1 MTQGSTRH
9 LVDPE
14 LQPLLD
20 AFPTVRLDI
29 PTLAALREAQAAAIA
44 PIGPDSVTVLE
55 REVPA
60 SGDSPAIALRVYLPD
75 DHVARPLGC
84 IYHIHGGGFVAGS
97 TRQVEFWVRPFAR
110 ELGCAV
116 VSIEY
121 RRAPEHPYPAALDDC
136 HAGLVWTFDHAAE
149 LGIDPQRIGV
159 MGESAGGG
167 LAAALALLVRD
178 RGEHRLAFQLLTY
191 PMLDDRTCVRNTL
204 PQLGEFIWTRH
215 NNLFGWS
222 ALLGEEPGGENVSAY
237 AAPARAESLAGLP
250 PTYIDTAGLDLFFEE
265 DLAYA
270 ARLAEHGVPLEF
282 HVWPG
287 AFHGFDLAGEA
298 RVSRAARAAKF
309 AALQR
314 FLGA

>member
-14 LQPLLD
+14 LLPLLD
-20 AFPTVRLDI
+20 AFPTVSLDI
-29 PTLAALREAQAAAIA
+29 PTLAALREAQAAAVPA
-44 PIGPDSVTVLE
+44 AEPDSITVID

-60 SGDSPAIALRVYLPD
+60 TADRPAIALRIYLPD

-97 TRQVEFWVRPFAR
+97 TREVEFWVRPFAR

-121 RRAPEHPYPAALDDC
+121 RLAPEHSYPAALDDC
-136 HAGLVWTFDHAAE
+136 QAGLAWTFDHAAE

-191 PMLDDRTCVRNTL
+191 PMLDDRTCVRSTL
-204 PQLGEFIWTRH
+204 PHLGEFIWTRH
-215 NNLFGWS
+215 NNQFGWS
-222 ALLGEEPGGENVSAY
+222 ALLGSEPGGGNVSAY

-265 DLAYA
+265 NLAYA
-270 ARLAEHGVPLEF
+270 ARLADHGVPLEF

-287 AFHGFDLAGEA
+287 AFHGFDLVGEA

-309 AALQR
+309 TALQR
-314 FLGA
+314 FLAA